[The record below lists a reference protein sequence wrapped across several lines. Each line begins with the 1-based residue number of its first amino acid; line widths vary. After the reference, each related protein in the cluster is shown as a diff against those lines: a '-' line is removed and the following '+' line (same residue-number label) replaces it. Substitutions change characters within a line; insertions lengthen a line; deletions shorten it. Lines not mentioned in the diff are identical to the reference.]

1 LAIDCS
7 IYAEISPSYTSI
19 HPVLKGDNPDAS
31 FTTVPYEKGFQFLY
45 YINSTIGDEQFQ
57 DFLQYYIYQ
66 NFEKSITTVEL
77 RRNWETWVQDNYE
90 KEEVNPILANINWSK
105 WMYEGG
111 FSPKPLDFSNDLSN
125 EAKQL
130 ALDFIALNGAGAP
143 PNYEDYNTW
152 YANLQVVFQDTLT
165 QNIENL
171 NIAIMTEIDS
181 KYNCTFAL
189 NPEIKERWLPNGIMV
204 SYDVVTPEAHDFV
217 SSVGRSK
224 YVKPI
229 Y

>member
-1 LAIDCS
+1 
-7 IYAEISPSYTSI
+7 
-19 HPVLKGDNPDAS
+19 
-31 FTTVPYEKGFQFLY
+31 LY